1 MIGLPYES
9 AMNTLV
15 AAIAREGPA
24 WIVAALVVV
33 VALALVF
40 KAMPAW
46 TAHLERRAAVEEE
59 RERRK
64 ARESEERARTE
75 GQWIQAINRSN
86 DVSEQVASALDS
98 STRMIGQVSRK
109 LDDDARQAE
118 RNAAKLDRL
127 ETNME
132 VLLERTK

>member
-1 MIGLPYES
+1 MPYEQ
-9 AMNTLV
+9 AMNTVV

-24 WIVAALVVV
+24 WIMAALLVIVAA
-33 VALALVF
+33 ALLAKGV
-40 KAMPAW
+40 PAW
-46 TAHLERRAAVEEE
+46 TGYMDRRAAVEEE

-118 RNAAKLDRL
+118 RNAEKLDKL
-127 ETNME
+127 EEHMI
-132 VLLERTK
+132 VLIERTKR

>member
-1 MIGLPYES
+1 MYES
-9 AMNTLV
+9 AVRELAVAIGQEGAAWVM
-15 AAIAREGPA
+15 AAI
-24 WIVAALVVV
+24 VVV
-33 VALALVF
+33 VGAVLVA
-40 KAMPAW
+40 KIMPSW
-46 TAHLERRAAVEEE
+46 QDYLERRAATEEE

-64 ARESEERARTE
+64 ARESAERSRTE
-75 GQWIQAINRSN
+75 GQWIQAIDRSN
-86 DVSEQVASALDS
+86 DVAERVASALDG

-127 ETNME
+127 EMDMQ